1 MIKAE
6 AELFDGKSA
15 GSVRVEVQVTSQ
27 ALELRDAQNVL
38 LGSWPLA
45 LIRDENIP
53 TDPNMVFLSLADTN
67 DARLRIADP
76 LMLEAIRARCPKLTK
91 ARKGGMKT
99 WSLTAAAAVAVVV
112 ACGAFVWFGIPF
124 VAEPVARALPQSVVN
139 DLGKAVEDQ
148 MIERFSQN
156 KSKDQAICSASGA
169 QKTLERILA
178 EFSTTVA
185 AGEDAR
191 QVTSLI
197 VINSKIAN
205 AFALPGGRMVIF
217 SVLLDLAKEPNALI
231 GVLAHEYAHI
241 KEQHATR
248 LMVSNLGMATILSF
262 ALGDVSGGAVVASI
276 GQMALGA
283 AYSRDMEE
291 EADQLGVQLMSDLAY
306 DVKPMIPL
314 LKELAKKQPNSPMF
328 ELVNTHPGI
337 EQRIEELEKQG
348 DMPFREAMTDAEWA
362 QIKTM
367 CKGSV

>member
-6 AELFDGKSA
+6 AELFDGHTA
-15 GSVRVEVQVTSQ
+15 GSMPVEVQVTHQS
-27 ALELRDAQNVL
+27 LELKDERNVL
-38 LGSWPLA
+38 VGSWPLA

-53 TDPNMVFLSLADTN
+53 TDPDMVFLSLADTN
-67 DARLRIADP
+67 EARLRITDP

-91 ARKGGMKT
+91 ARNGGLKT
-99 WSLTAAAAVAVVV
+99 WSLTAAAAVAVIA
-112 ACGAFVWFGIPF
+112 ACVAFVWFGIPL
-124 VAEPVARALPQSVVN
+124 VAEPVARALPKSVVN

-148 MIERFSQN
+148 MIERFSKN
-156 KSKDQAICSASGA
+156 KPKDQAVCSASGA
-169 QKTLERILA
+169 QKTLERIVA

-185 AGEDAR
+185 AGDDAPR
-191 QVTSLI
+191 VTSLI

-217 SVLLDLAKEPNALI
+217 SGLLDLAKEPNSLI

-248 LMVSNLGMATILSF
+248 LMISNLGMATILSF

-283 AYSRDMEE
+283 AYSREMEE
-291 EADQLGVQLMSDLAY
+291 EADQIGVQLMSDLAY

-314 LKELAKKQPNSPMF
+314 LKELSRKKPGNPMF
-328 ELVNTHPGI
+328 ELINTHPGI
-337 EQRIEELEKQG
+337 EHRIKELEKQG
-348 DMPFREAMTDAEWA
+348 DMPFREAMTKTEWA